1 MRKERKNEALLWFGK
16 WTSKLGNIVFD
27 YANSVSIV
35 GAFAHAPW
43 VLALYQSS
51 ETVIQIVFNLIGGAK
66 ADSGSRK
73 KILIV
78 TDVLSAAICLA
89 VSFFVASPRMA
100 EVVIAANALLAVVYA
115 FNSPTYR
122 SIVRE
127 MVDGERIGMYN
138 SVSNGGGEVIKIAG
152 PMAGMLLVR
161 WIGVRGALLF
171 DALTFLLSA
180 VSEMLLMP
188 ISDTQR
194 KPAQKKNIFRD
205 IAEGFTYLVRER
217 QLLFLILLSALVNFF
232 LAGFNLLCPYTDVMY
247 VSFGIEF
254 YSKVLIMEA
263 AGGLLGSLISSRLG
277 SRVKENARLM
287 VLFLGAMGAAL
298 ALEPLAALTG
308 SAIVCLIPFLLSGTA
323 LRFSTFSSCRMS
335 SFARTRR
342 ISGACSASSLPWR
355 CCSCR
360 WARLFSPSCSI
371 RRVPRVSPWSA
382 AGSFYL
388 PPPGLSSSGA
398 TRQKRNNKTGGQDV
412 IPVRRFLRMD
422 LKALFPAVQDQCR
435 SGR

>member
-35 GAFAHAPW
+35 GAFSHAPW

-188 ISDTQR
+188 ISGVQK
-194 KPAQKKNIFRD
+194 KPKEKKNIFRD
-205 IAEGFTYLVRER
+205 SWVYVRQYCAE
-217 QLLFLILLSALVNFF
+217 I
-232 LAGFNLLCPYTDVMY
+232 D
-247 VSFGIEF
+247 
-254 YSKVLIMEA
+254 EA
-263 AGGLLGSLISSRLG
+263 ARNRMKLIVRSLAEQNGVTEQLKAENQMEWVRQMNALSLIH
-277 SRVKENARLM
+277 
-287 VLFLGAMGAAL
+287 
-298 ALEPLAALTG
+298 
-308 SAIVCLIPFLLSGTA
+308 I
-323 LRFSTFSSCRMS
+323 
-335 SFARTRR
+335 
-342 ISGACSASSLPWR
+342 
-355 CCSCR
+355 
-360 WARLFSPSCSI
+360 
-371 RRVPRVSPWSA
+371 
-382 AGSFYL
+382 
-388 PPPGLSSSGA
+388 
-398 TRQKRNNKTGGQDV
+398 
-412 IPVRRFLRMD
+412 
-422 LKALFPAVQDQCR
+422 
-435 SGR
+435 

>member
-35 GAFAHAPW
+35 GAFSHAPW

-78 TDVLSAAICLA
+78 TDVFSAAICLA

-180 VSEMLLMP
+180 VSEMLLTP

-205 IAEGFTYLVRER
+205 IAEGFAYLIRER

-232 LAGFNLLCPYTDVMY
+232 LAGFNLLCPYTNVMY
-247 VSFGIEF
+247 ASFGIEF
-254 YSKVLIMEA
+254 YSKVLVMEA

-298 ALEPLAALTG
+298 TG

-323 LRFSTFSSCRMS
+323 LTVFNIQFMSYVQLRADEAYLGRVFSIIFTVAVLFMPVGSFVFSFLLDTTSPAG
-335 SFARTRR
+335 FAVVGGG
-342 ISGACSASSLPWR
+342 ILLLA
-355 CCSCR
+355 
-360 WARLFSPSCSI
+360 
-371 RRVPRVSPWSA
+371 A
-382 AGSFYL
+382 AGILIFRGDT
-388 PPPGLSSSGA
+388 P
-398 TRQKRNNKTGGQDV
+398 KTE
-412 IPVRRFLRMD
+412 
-422 LKALFPAVQDQCR
+422 
-435 SGR
+435 

>member
-35 GAFAHAPW
+35 GAFSHAPW

-78 TDVLSAAICLA
+78 TDILAAAICLA

-152 PMAGMLLVR
+152 PMVGMLLVR

-180 VSEMLLMP
+180 VFEMLLTP

-194 KPAQKKNIFRD
+194 KPAQKKNDVDAELDKMPLGVGIQKWEYSSPLPETPKEMRD
-205 IAEGFTYLVRER
+205 IRGTIKNITTWYLGHACKMVGLRN
-217 QLLFLILLSALVNFF
+217 SY
-232 LAGFNLLCPYTDVMY
+232 CKMY
-247 VSFGIEF
+247 EDAMDE
-254 YSKVLIMEA
+254 L
-263 AGGLLGSLISSRLG
+263 
-277 SRVKENARLM
+277 RVKHPEYDEEDDDSLLNDI
-287 VLFLGAMGAAL
+287 F
-298 ALEPLAALTG
+298 G
-308 SAIVCLIPFLLSGTA
+308 SPQ
-323 LRFSTFSSCRMS
+323 
-335 SFARTRR
+335 
-342 ISGACSASSLPWR
+342 
-355 CCSCR
+355 
-360 WARLFSPSCSI
+360 
-371 RRVPRVSPWSA
+371 
-382 AGSFYL
+382 
-388 PPPGLSSSGA
+388 SSG
-398 TRQKRNNKTGGQDV
+398 D
-412 IPVRRFLRMD
+412 M
-422 LKALFPAVQDQCR
+422 
-435 SGR
+435 

>member
-1 MRKERKNEALLWFGK
+1 M
-16 WTSKLGNIVFD
+16 
-27 YANSVSIV
+27 SIV
-35 GAFAHAPW
+35 GAFSHAPW

-152 PMAGMLLVR
+152 PMVGMLLVR

-180 VSEMLLMP
+180 VSEMLLTP

-194 KPAQKKNIFRD
+194 KPAQKKNIFCD
-205 IAEGFTYLVRER
+205 IAEGFAYLMRER

-232 LAGFNLLCPYTDVMY
+232 LAGFNLLCPYTNVMY
-247 VSFGIEF
+247 ASFGIEF
-254 YSKVLIMEA
+254 YSKVLVMEA

-323 LRFSTFSSCRMS
+323 LTVFNIQFMSYVQLRADEAYLGRVFSIIFTVAVLFMPVGSFVFSFLLDTS
-335 SFARTRR
+335 SPAGFAVVGGG
-342 ISGACSASSLPWR
+342 ILALA
-355 CCSCR
+355 
-360 WARLFSPSCSI
+360 
-371 RRVPRVSPWSA
+371 A
-382 AGSFYL
+382 AGILIFRGDA
-388 PPPGLSSSGA
+388 P
-398 TRQKRNNKTGGQDV
+398 KTE
-412 IPVRRFLRMD
+412 
-422 LKALFPAVQDQCR
+422 
-435 SGR
+435 

>member
-89 VSFFVASPRMA
+89 VSFFVALPRMA

-152 PMAGMLLVR
+152 PMVGMLLVR

-180 VSEMLLMP
+180 VSEMLLTP
-188 ISDTQR
+188 ISGVQK
-194 KPAQKKNIFRD
+194 KPKEKKNIFRD
-205 IAEGFTYLVRER
+205 IAEGFSYLVRER

-247 VSFGIEF
+247 ASFGIEF
-254 YSKVLIMEA
+254 YSKVLVMEA

-287 VLFLGAMGAAL
+287 VLFLGAMGAACGAHRERSRVPYSVPSL
-298 ALEPLAALTG
+298 RHGADGFQHSVHVICPAARRRGVSWARVQHHFHRG
-308 SAIVCLIPFLLSGTA
+308 SAVYAGGLVRFLLPA
-323 LRFSTFSSCRMS
+323 RYVKSCGVCRGRRRDPFTCRRREPHLPGRHAKNRITKPADRM
-335 SFARTRR
+335 
-342 ISGACSASSLPWR
+342 
-355 CCSCR
+355 
-360 WARLFSPSCSI
+360 
-371 RRVPRVSPWSA
+371 
-382 AGSFYL
+382 
-388 PPPGLSSSGA
+388 
-398 TRQKRNNKTGGQDV
+398 
-412 IPVRRFLRMD
+412 
-422 LKALFPAVQDQCR
+422 
-435 SGR
+435 

>member
-35 GAFAHAPW
+35 GAFSHAPW

-78 TDVLSAAICLA
+78 TDVFSAAICLA

-180 VSEMLLMP
+180 VSEMLLTP
-188 ISDTQR
+188 ISGVQK
-194 KPAQKKNIFRD
+194 KPKEKKNIFRD
-205 IAEGFTYLVRER
+205 IAEGFAYLIRER

-247 VSFGIEF
+247 ASFGIEF

-277 SRVKENARLM
+277 SRVKETR
-287 VLFLGAMGAAL
+287 V
-298 ALEPLAALTG
+298 
-308 SAIVCLIPFLLSGTA
+308 SWC
-323 LRFSTFSSCRMS
+323 FSS
-335 SFARTRR
+335 A
-342 ISGACSASSLPWR
+342 
-355 CCSCR
+355 R
-360 WARLFSPSCSI
+360 WAPRSRSSRSLRSQGARSSALF
-371 RRVPRVSPWSA
+371 R
-382 AGSFYL
+382 
-388 PPPGLSSSGA
+388 SSSPA
-398 TRQKRNNKTGGQDV
+398 
-412 IPVRRFLRMD
+412 RR
-422 LKALFPAVQDQCR
+422 
-435 SGR
+435 

>member
-35 GAFAHAPW
+35 GAFSHAPW

-180 VSEMLLMP
+180 VSEML
-188 ISDTQR
+188 SGVQK
-194 KPAQKKNIFRD
+194 KPKEKKNIFRD
-205 IAEGFTYLVRER
+205 IAEGFAYLIRER

-232 LAGFNLLCPYTDVMY
+232 LAGFNLLCPYTDVMCA
-247 VSFGIEF
+247 SFGIEF
-254 YSKVLIMEA
+254 YSKVLVMEA

-323 LRFSTFSSCRMS
+323 LTVFNIQFMSYVQLRADEAYLGRVFSIIFTV
-335 SFARTRR
+335 AV
-342 ISGACSASSLPWR
+342 
-355 CCSCR
+355 
-360 WARLFSPSCSI
+360 LFMP
-371 RRVPRVSPWSA
+371 V
-382 AGSFYL
+382 GSFVFSFL
-388 PPPGLSSSGA
+388 LDTTSPAGFAVVGGA
-398 TRQKRNNKTGGQDV
+398 ILLLAAVGILIFRGDAPKTE
-412 IPVRRFLRMD
+412 
-422 LKALFPAVQDQCR
+422 
-435 SGR
+435 

>member
-35 GAFAHAPW
+35 GAFSHAPW

-51 ETVIQIVFNLIGGAK
+51 ETVIQILFNLIGGAK

-78 TDVLSAAICLA
+78 TDILAAAICLA

-127 MVDGERIGMYN
+127 VIDAERIGIFN
-138 SVSNGGGEVIKIAG
+138 SVSNGGGAVIKIAG

-180 VSEMLLMP
+180 VSEMLLTP

-194 KPAQKKNIFRD
+194 KPAKKNIFRD

-217 QLLFLILLSALVNFF
+217 QLLLLILLSALVNFF

-247 VSFGIEF
+247 ASFGIEF

-263 AGGLLGSLISSRLG
+263 AGGLLGSFISSRLG

-287 VLFLGAMGAAL
+287 VLFLGAMGVAL
-298 ALEPLAALTG
+298 ALEPLVALTG
-308 SAIVCLIPFLLSGTA
+308 SAVVCLIPFLLSGTA
-323 LRFSTFSSCRMS
+323 LTVFNIQFMSYVQLRADEAYLGRVFSIIFTVAVLFMPVG
-335 SFARTRR
+335 SFAFSFLLNT
-342 ISGACSASSLPWR
+342 SSP
-355 CCSCR
+355 
-360 WARLFSPSCSI
+360 
-371 RRVPRVSPWSA
+371 
-382 AGSFYL
+382 AGFAVVGGGIIAL
-388 PPPGLSSSGA
+388 AVAGMLIFRGD
-398 TRQKRNNKTGGQDV
+398 TTKTE
-412 IPVRRFLRMD
+412 
-422 LKALFPAVQDQCR
+422 
-435 SGR
+435 

>member
-1 MRKERKNEALLWFGK
+1 MRKERKNETLLWFGK

-35 GAFAHAPW
+35 GAFSHAPW

-89 VSFFVASPRMA
+89 VSFFVVSPCMA

-138 SVSNGGGEVIKIAG
+138 SISNGGGEVIKIAG

-188 ISDTQR
+188 ISGAQK
-194 KPAQKKNIFRD
+194 KPKEKKNIFRD
-205 IAEGFTYLVRER
+205 IAEGFSYLVRER

-247 VSFGIEF
+247 ASFGIEF
-254 YSKVLIMEA
+254 YSKVLVMEA

-298 ALEPLAALTG
+298 TG

-323 LRFSTFSSCRMS
+323 LTVFNIQFMSYVQLRADEAYLGRVFSIIFTVAVLFMPVGSFVFSFLLDTTSPAG
-335 SFARTRR
+335 FAVVGGG
-342 ISGACSASSLPWR
+342 ILLLA
-355 CCSCR
+355 
-360 WARLFSPSCSI
+360 
-371 RRVPRVSPWSA
+371 A
-382 AGSFYL
+382 AGILIFRGDT
-388 PPPGLSSSGA
+388 PQ
-398 TRQKRNNKTGGQDV
+398 TE
-412 IPVRRFLRMD
+412 
-422 LKALFPAVQDQCR
+422 
-435 SGR
+435 

>member
-35 GAFAHAPW
+35 GAFSHAPW

-66 ADSGSRK
+66 ADSGSWK

-78 TDVLSAAICLA
+78 TDVFSAAICLA
-89 VSFFVASPRMA
+89 ASFFVASPRMA

-188 ISDTQR
+188 ISG
-194 KPAQKKNIFRD
+194 AQKKPKEKNIFRD
-205 IAEGFTYLVRER
+205 IAEGFSYLVRER

-247 VSFGIEF
+247 ASFGIEF
-254 YSKVLIMEA
+254 YSKVLVMEA

-323 LRFSTFSSCRMS
+323 LTVFNIQFMSYVQLRADEAYLGRVFSIIFTVAVLFMPVGSFVFSFLLDTTSPAG
-335 SFARTRR
+335 FAVVGGG
-342 ISGACSASSLPWR
+342 ILLLA
-355 CCSCR
+355 
-360 WARLFSPSCSI
+360 
-371 RRVPRVSPWSA
+371 A
-382 AGSFYL
+382 AGILIFRGDT
-388 PPPGLSSSGA
+388 P
-398 TRQKRNNKTGGQDV
+398 KTE
-412 IPVRRFLRMD
+412 
-422 LKALFPAVQDQCR
+422 
-435 SGR
+435 

>member
-78 TDVLSAAICLA
+78 TDALSAAICLA

-180 VSEMLLMP
+180 VSEMLLTP
-188 ISDTQR
+188 ISGVQK
-194 KPAQKKNIFRD
+194 KPKEKKNIFRD

-247 VSFGIEF
+247 ASFGIEF
-254 YSKVLIMEA
+254 YSKVLVMEA
-263 AGGLLGSLISSRLG
+263 AGSTTS
-277 SRVKENARLM
+277 
-287 VLFLGAMGAAL
+287 
-298 ALEPLAALTG
+298 
-308 SAIVCLIPFLLSGTA
+308 VCMTKI
-323 LRFSTFSSCRMS
+323 
-335 SFARTRR
+335 
-342 ISGACSASSLPWR
+342 
-355 CCSCR
+355 
-360 WARLFSPSCSI
+360 
-371 RRVPRVSPWSA
+371 
-382 AGSFYL
+382 
-388 PPPGLSSSGA
+388 SSSGA
-398 TRQKRNNKTGGQDV
+398 SNSHG
-412 IPVRRFLRMD
+412 
-422 LKALFPAVQDQCR
+422 APAYTSTCI
-435 SGR
+435 

>member
-188 ISDTQR
+188 ISDAQK
-194 KPAQKKNIFRD
+194 KPKEKKNIFRD
-205 IAEGFTYLVRER
+205 IAEGFSYLVRER

-247 VSFGIEF
+247 ASFGIEF
-254 YSKVLIMEA
+254 YSKVLVMEA

-298 ALEPLAALTG
+298 TG
-308 SAIVCLIPFLLSGTA
+308 SAIVCLIPFLLSGTELTVFNIQFMSYVQ
-323 LRFSTFSSCRMS
+323 LRADEAYLGRVFSIIFTVAVLFMPVGSFVFSFLLDTTSPAG
-335 SFARTRR
+335 FAVVGGG
-342 ISGACSASSLPWR
+342 ILLLA
-355 CCSCR
+355 
-360 WARLFSPSCSI
+360 
-371 RRVPRVSPWSA
+371 A
-382 AGSFYL
+382 AGILIFRGDT
-388 PPPGLSSSGA
+388 P
-398 TRQKRNNKTGGQDV
+398 KTE
-412 IPVRRFLRMD
+412 
-422 LKALFPAVQDQCR
+422 
-435 SGR
+435 

>member
-35 GAFAHAPW
+35 GAFSHTPW

-51 ETVIQIVFNLIGGAK
+51 ETVIQILFNLIGGAK

-78 TDVLSAAICLA
+78 TDILAAAICLA

-100 EVVIAANALLAVVYA
+100 EVVITANALLAVVYA

-127 MVDGERIGMYN
+127 VIDAERIGIFN

-180 VSEMLLMP
+180 VSEMLLTP

-194 KPAQKKNIFRD
+194 KPAQI
-205 IAEGFTYLVRER
+205 
-217 QLLFLILLSALVNFF
+217 
-232 LAGFNLLCPYTDVMY
+232 
-247 VSFGIEF
+247 
-254 YSKVLIMEA
+254 
-263 AGGLLGSLISSRLG
+263 
-277 SRVKENARLM
+277 
-287 VLFLGAMGAAL
+287 
-298 ALEPLAALTG
+298 
-308 SAIVCLIPFLLSGTA
+308 
-323 LRFSTFSSCRMS
+323 
-335 SFARTRR
+335 
-342 ISGACSASSLPWR
+342 
-355 CCSCR
+355 
-360 WARLFSPSCSI
+360 
-371 RRVPRVSPWSA
+371 
-382 AGSFYL
+382 
-388 PPPGLSSSGA
+388 
-398 TRQKRNNKTGGQDV
+398 
-412 IPVRRFLRMD
+412 
-422 LKALFPAVQDQCR
+422 
-435 SGR
+435 